1 MKKIAYNFL
10 HSKASKRII
19 SGITA
24 IVMMFGVFPV
34 NEINE
39 EFKGL
44 RSQYLSASAE
54 SETTDDDDP
63 IYTHVP
69 ADSNKISVKIE
80 DLVSYSEACAKY
92 HKYHKDDEL
101 TILGSQGDTLYF
113 QAGFKGLG
121 TSTYPFGGSVTIENN
136 ANVTINLDA
145 PLFNYV
151 YDDVALNGSNYI
163 NISREYDGGR
173 SDIAHNTPIL
183 AQNVLH
189 RNGGASWKVNVSKP
203 SDNQDGL
210 SYNLSVFGGMI
221 GTMEDNASLSVDITM
236 NTSGGDTEPAVID
249 GYDSLGFACGTMKSG
264 ANLTFTMSSD
274 RKIADINTTSGNVG
288 GLVGTIETGAIFTY
302 NGINNQNATK
312 LIKTESGYAGGIVG
326 SNSGTVTLNLPSG
339 TTSYTVDQYIE
350 GTSGAGGVYG
360 YYSPSED
367 MISATVHNDETGE
380 DETLD
385 NSFNTGNYNI
395 DCQVNGNGYAGGL
408 FGVLDTAYDVTING
422 EGTVTVNHNSGDCT
436 AYGGLIGQYKADAL
450 SRSLTIGTVTANPS
464 KGGNATY
471 YGGGIGQI
479 ESTTPSYVKFNGFTV
494 NKAYNAGGLTFGG
507 LVASADN
514 AFVDAA
520 NVTVAVDGTFK
531 GGAMIGHTE
540 SGILRMSGSTDIS
553 GAKSAEP
560 IINDT
565 TDESIY
571 VGQLVGYRNNA
582 LVFAADDNWSL
593 VRYDGDV
600 SVDDIG
606 AWGEVLRYS
615 SVLTVDETAH
625 TVKVNSPSSSY
636 TSIGSKSDF
645 VISALDFQFD
655 ETALLSFTTTH
666 TDISNSDIS
675 ITSNISLS
683 GTGITGLTRD
693 NDIGSTGAKCTYS
706 GTITGNKIT
715 LAIGEPYGS
724 EITSHDK
731 EGRGKIYRHSYN
743 GLVGIANNVEYSGV
757 QFDGSVDVSA
767 QKAIFVGTAAAQ
779 AKGTFT
785 ASSVKTLTALK
796 MSIDGSSVVYAG
808 RMIGC
813 CTTGIAG
820 ITVSGSEFDGKLT
833 GSNNADATCFGG
845 VIGKITHAS
854 NTDLDWSFS
863 TVSLKGEVSN
873 TATKAQ
879 RIGGLIAEINGFS
892 SDGDLRT
899 IILNGVTINGLK
911 VSGKVND
918 NSQGGL
924 LGYSWLNTNVDVT
937 SVTLSNSP
945 TVSMTGA
952 GYTAGLV
959 YRATGHWTVTSL
971 DMSGINMIAPNA
983 GSIGMIVNKG
993 VSNDN
998 DKQYTND
1005 SKSAIYLELLSADAY
1020 TLSWGSQKSL
1030 PSERADYVFDELC
1043 AYSAAGASNIM
1054 RNGNGIISVPT
1065 SGLKMET
1072 TAEDS
1077 LSYDAQTTEGETAN
1091 PNTRYY
1097 YNLHNIDKGK
1107 TLSADAEKLMAWGVR
1122 QYACKNLTGCFADP
1136 SFSNNT
1142 IPNATYSMKG
1152 YSWYPVTVDDN
1163 VTISG
1168 TFKLFNK
1175 EFELCEAM
1183 SSNTWSS
1190 LSQGTAATQHYM
1202 LHNGLFYNMN
1212 GKKTLTVNNVTL
1224 QGNVGKISDGSGSV
1238 ICGFLICG
1246 TAQGSSATNKASVS
1260 INGLTLDGAYIHDIS
1275 SSDYAPLIINN
1286 IGSHTNLNVKNVS
1299 TNNTYKSMTATSYP
1313 GLLVDSYPKAASSLI
1328 GNVGLDTSATG
1339 LSVEFSAIRLDGRT
1353 SAVDDTNGF
1362 NTELDNAYGTERTIF
1377 TAATLLNKFQ
1387 YDSGSNGKYDYKLN
1401 EDWNSEHHY
1410 SEDSEH
1416 NKTYLG
1422 VTYGKEVGY
1431 KDTDTNTEYPG
1442 KERIYIEGNRYTNPI
1457 DGNDA
1462 TGTYLDFNGFLPY
1475 VATAYNKTNKTHQ
1488 LKINHGATVLSGC
1501 GTYNDPYIL
1510 ASGDLETVA
1519 GIINGGTTGTIIL
1532 PIKSQSA
1539 EYSVAELLSADWDSN
1554 GHIAYKW
1561 DSSTSKFRQF
1571 TTTGET
1577 TTYSGTGFNKDTV
1590 RQYLA
1595 HAYYSL
1601 NADVEIADGFVGL
1614 GSVEDDTST
1623 TGKYYF
1629 RGVIAGNGY
1638 TITNKSSEPLIK
1650 YSNGSVVKNVN
1661 VIVNKGITANGTI
1674 TSGAIDNLTQNSA
1687 GSFPSAK
1694 AYGAVIGQVLG
1705 GDNIIDTVSVAFTN
1719 TTITIDGSK
1728 AQLVPVGGYVGVIER
1743 GGVYFRGMSSLNA
1756 TDIQGLTSAV
1766 NSHVAENDKQY
1777 LYVNPIIGRVINGF
1791 AVTESNA
1798 YRPYET
1804 GTRKLTGGETEQT
1817 LTNENGAVT
1826 MKNGN
1831 KHYSITDISA
1841 NEEKL
1846 GNTSTTLSVPNG
1858 QAFFVMSL
1866 LVNSGMSNKSLGYS
1880 VNNYQVSR
1888 WASYNNI
1895 GSDAVNTT
1903 DSDYS
1908 IAHSDLTQSNT
1919 SNKRVGW
1926 LMHNYTS
1933 GTTDIS
1939 GANSTTITLSNK
1951 RYVLPDGYKGIGNIF
1966 QNSDY
1971 YRMKISTITGNGA
1984 TVEQGTYYYYYD
1996 RDFDYDGGTSNK
2008 TGYLPNGNYQ
2018 GGLGL
2023 INYTEQALTING
2035 LYLTGSVKT
2044 DLINKDNGK
2053 PMTKTCAQI
2062 ASDNNDAATQYYNY
2076 LCAGMLIGTIKAD
2089 LTATNTVLDN
2099 VDVLGI
2105 SHTGGMAGF
2114 LTGGKKLKYTV
2125 SSINNGE
2132 EDTSVYNSKEIRVH
2146 GRVCVGGLIGK
2157 TNTGN
2162 SNVRDGGVQVDMNK
2176 HTFNLTE
2183 IVCDTSNSNGT
2194 YYNYGVGGF
2203 IGAMRFNSREVDSD
2217 TNLVSNPTNSFRN
2230 IIIGTPDKAQTVKS
2244 NGNVLTGGVVG
2255 VMNRC
2260 KGISIENCDFYN
2272 MSVTSKF
2279 AAGGLVAFPTTCTP
2293 ARAVNVNLYSPLG
2306 STIESTNDYAGG
2318 LIASSDPRVG
2328 DQDGSREFTF
2338 DRCLVENYTIFGKE
2352 GAGGVIGFRGSCTQ
2366 MPLIIKN
2373 TEVKDCEIK
2382 SDIIAGGLA
2391 GEIINPLIGYNILLN
2406 NVTLSSITD
2415 GVTTAKSGHIC
2426 GYVVKNRTNMGNYGN
2441 INRNNSNNTPYIKL
2455 TALSRQ
2461 GTDAD
2466 MENDIVGNCYFTDNI
2481 YGDGGYV
2488 IFADYDGK
2496 ALSNKNDKFSNV
2508 TTSGTNVES
2517 SDNFRP
2523 YVSTSPKFNISASQ
2537 FLTGD
2542 GVSSAFYNAST
2553 FKHIIDDITSEKNK
2567 RYSYAAALTAE
2578 QKKTVT
2584 DHISNSAKEYNNYAG
2599 LPNFPLLV
2607 VDDTDYMAITPMI
2620 DDYLH
2625 MLTNTTYGYETDLTG
2640 VYEVGLH
2647 KCIWNGSSF
2656 EVNTDTASG
2665 CLKKYNSGG
2674 KDYFRMT
2681 ADDVD
2686 TGVIP
2691 QFTLM
2696 DIKFMDPNDSS
2707 KVAYHLY
2714 VPIYVKKLL
2723 QFNFTASF
2731 ASNTDYFTSAYIYY
2745 GNTMFENLGNPVTL
2759 KFEYQYTRTV
2769 DEWKAS
2775 INSGDSVLTNYS
2787 KSLILNNQT
2796 GAWPANTKMVLVDA
2810 SNGDKRYYLDTPPSG
2825 ASIDLSDF
2833 TSDAERTEHY
2843 TPVPLND
2850 LMTVTIEG
2858 DEDGKLLKTD
2868 SEGTSE
2874 TLTIGT
2880 KSYPATVKGADGKF
2894 YAYVSEDAIPS
2905 GSERYSVTS
2914 VTYPKAERYYLSI
2927 FTPKSNDTTIY
2938 HYEISSKESFP
2949 KPDGDD
2955 TWRPN
2960 KILNKS
2966 QVVHLFIGDLYVND
2980 LTLEVEPRK
2989 HGIQLMDKDNNF
3001 LTVTM
3006 TANIS
3011 LTQTA
3016 KSAGIG
3022 GNMGNNLSTSKI
3034 YQTFVQT
3041 YDMLEDI
3048 QKDSEIGIVP
3058 EAGLSIGD
3066 REGAY
3071 YIKAGIITDDTI
3083 ESDSYKIDNPEYLYD
3098 PNKDTQIELRNNENL
3113 IGYLAD
3119 TSNGNAVTLRVKY
3132 DLAYS
3137 ANDLSYQFPKK
3148 GEGVDDNIG
3157 TKVIGYSN
3165 ISSSVESAAYSAT
3178 SERKEDNYSNGEAAG
3193 IRYYTADD
3201 TKASLNYMVVETKSD
3216 PAGPYSYL
3224 GKNAVELGNTLSFVD
3239 TNAVYDT
3246 RNLKNSDEYI
3256 ELTMELYG
3264 KWDNYTS
3271 SVAITDY
3278 LKNIKID
3285 GIGTNVLFDQTKTDA
3300 VQTNTGVKVDTTGG
3314 KIRLWV
3320 KKDQL
3325 STQADGIYLFP
3336 ISYDVLTGDE
3346 AFNNGGFK
3354 YSNYKVSL
3362 TAVTCNTLGSTTYSK
3377 SSYAT
3382 DHLIYTNAK
3391 VEPSVIK

>member
-1 MKKIAYNFL
+1 MKKITYNFL

-19 SGITA
+19 SAVTA
-24 IVMMFGVFPV
+24 IVMMFGVLPI
-34 NEINE
+34 NEISE
-39 EFKGL
+39 EYKGL

-54 SETTDDDDP
+54 SETTEDDDP
-63 IYTHVP
+63 IYYHVP
-69 ADSNKISVKIE
+69 SDSNKISVKIE
-80 DLVSYSEACAKY
+80 DLVGYSEACAKY

-101 TILGSQGDTLYF
+101 TILGSQGDTRYF

-151 YDDVALNGSNYI
+151 YDDVVLNGGNYI

-183 AQNVLH
+183 AQNVLP
-189 RNGGASWKVNVSKP
+189 RNGGANWKINLSKP
-203 SDNQDGL
+203 SDDQDGL
-210 SYNLSVFGGMI
+210 SYNLSGFGGMI
-221 GTMEDNASLSVDITM
+221 GTMQSNASLFVDVIM
-236 NTSGGDTEPAVID
+236 NTSEGDTSSAVID
-249 GYDSLGFACGTMKSG
+249 GYDSLGFACGTIQNGSE
-264 ANLTFTMSSD
+264 LTFTMSSD
-274 RKIADINTTSGNVG
+274 RKIANIYTTSGNVG
-288 GLVGTIETGAIFTY
+288 GLVGTVETGATFTY
-302 NGINNQNATK
+302 NGINNQNVSA
-312 LIKTESGYAGGIVG
+312 LIKTDNGYAGGIVG
-326 SNSGTVTLNLPSG
+326 SNAGTVNINLLSG
-339 TTSYTVDQYIE
+339 ETSYAVTQYIE
-350 GTSGAGGVYG
+350 GTGGAGGVYG
-360 YYSPSED
+360 YYVPSVSLTSD
-367 MISATVHNDETGE
+367 AA
-380 DETLD
+380 
-385 NSFNTGNYNI
+385 FNTSKYSIN
-395 DCQVNGNGYAGGL
+395 CQVNGNGTAGGL
-408 FGVLDTAYDVTING
+408 FGMLDTSYDVTING
-422 EGTVTVNHNSGDCT
+422 GGVITANHFSGDCV
-436 AYGGLIGQYKADAL
+436 AYGGLIGQYKADTL
-450 SRSLTIGTVTANPS
+450 SRALTIDTVTANPS
-464 KGGNATY
+464 KDGSADY

-479 ESTTPSYVKFNGFTV
+479 ESSTPTYVKFNSFTV
-494 NKAYNAGGLTFGG
+494 NKAYDASSLTFGG

-531 GGAMIGHTE
+531 GGAIIGHTE
-540 SGILRMSGSTDIS
+540 SGVLRMSGSTNIS
-553 GAKSAEP
+553 GAKSAAPSDGEE
-560 IINDT
+560 N
-565 TDESIY
+565 Y

-582 LVFAADDNWSL
+582 LVFGASDWSL
-593 VRYDGDV
+593 TRYNGNV

-606 AWGEVLRYS
+606 AWGEVLRYY
-615 SVLTVDETAH
+615 SVITVDETAH
-625 TVKVNSPSSSY
+625 TIKVNSPSSSY
-636 TSIGSKSDF
+636 TSIGSTSDF
-645 VISALDFQFD
+645 VISALNFQFD
-655 ETALLSFTTTH
+655 ETALLSFTTAH

-675 ITSNISLS
+675 ITSSVDLS
-683 GTGITGLTRD
+683 STGITGLTRD
-693 NDIGSTGAKCTYS
+693 NDIGENNDGSWVYNGEKCTYS
-706 GTITGNKIT
+706 GKISAGNNTIT
-715 LAIGEPYGS
+715 LAIGEPYGNGIS
-724 EITSHDK
+724 SHDM
-731 EGRGKIYRHSYN
+731 EGRGKIYRHTYN
-743 GLVGIANNVEYSGV
+743 GLVGIANGAE
-757 QFDGSVDVSA
+757 FDNIKFAGKADVSA
-767 QKAIFVGTAAAQ
+767 NKDGMYVGTAAAQ
-779 AKGTFT
+779 VNGTLG
-785 ASSVKTLTALK
+785 ASSVKTESNLVMTV
-796 MSIDGSSVVYAG
+796 DGSGKVYAG
-808 RMIGC
+808 RLAGYCTDAIGD
-813 CTTGIAG
+813 
-820 ITVSGSEFDGKLT
+820 ITVSSGTFDGKLT
-833 GSNNADATCFGG
+833 GTNGAGESCFGG
-845 VIGKITHAS
+845 VIGKITHDTSAS
-854 NTDLDWSFS
+854 LDWDFT
-863 TVSLKGEVSN
+863 TVTLKGEVSN
-873 TATKAQ
+873 TVAKTQ
-879 RIGGLIAEINGFS
+879 RLGGLIAEISGYNS
-892 SDGDLRT
+892 SGDVRKLTLDG
-899 IILNGVTINGLK
+899 VSINGLK
-911 VSGKVND
+911 VSGRVSS

-924 LGYSWLNTNVDVT
+924 LGYSWLNTNVDVK
-937 SVTLSNSP
+937 SVTLSSNP
-945 TVSMTGA
+945 AVSMTGTGA
-952 GYTAGLV
+952 TAGLV
-959 YRATGHWTVTSL
+959 YRATGHWSVTSL
-971 DMSGINMIAPNA
+971 DMTGINVIAQSA
-983 GSIGMIVNKG
+983 SSLGMIVNKG
-993 VSNDN
+993 ISHDDEKLYSEN
-998 DKQYTND
+998 
-1005 SKSAIYLELLSADAY
+1005 SRSAIYLEILSDSAY
-1020 TLSWGSQKSL
+1020 TLSWGLQKSL
-1030 PSERADYVFDELC
+1030 PSTRANYVFDELC
-1043 AYSAAGASNIM
+1043 AYTAPGHDHIM
-1054 RNGNGIISVPT
+1054 KNGNGIVSVPS
-1065 SGLKMET
+1065 SGLKMEK

-1091 PNTRYY
+1091 PNSRYY
-1097 YNLHNIDKGK
+1097 YNLQNIDSGK
-1107 TLSADAEKLMAWGVR
+1107 TLSADKEKLLVWGVR
-1122 QYACKNLTGCFADP
+1122 QYACKNLTDFFADP
-1136 SFSNNT
+1136 SFENT
-1142 IPNATYSMKG
+1142 IPTGTYDMEG
-1152 YSWYPVTVDDN
+1152 LSWYPVTLDSST
-1163 VTISG
+1163 TISG
-1168 TFKLFNK
+1168 TFKLYNK
-1175 EFELCEAM
+1175 EFELCEVKSA
-1183 SSNTWSS
+1183 NEWSS
-1190 LSQGTAATQHYM
+1190 LAEGTSATQHYM
-1202 LHNGLFYNMN
+1202 LHNGLFYNMK

-1401 EDWNSEHHY
+1401 EDWNSGHHY
-1410 SEDSEH
+1410 TEDSEH

-1431 KDTDTNTEYPG
+1431 KDIDTNTEYPG

-1457 DGNDA
+1457 DGSDA
-1462 TGTYLDFNGFLPY
+1462 TGTYLNFNGFLPY

-1519 GIINGGTTGTIIL
+1519 RIINGGTTGTIIL
-1532 PIKSQSA
+1532 PIKSSSA
-1539 EYSVAELLSADWDSN
+1539 EYKATGLLAADWDSY
-1554 GHIAYKW
+1554 GHAAYKW
-1561 DSSTSKFRQF
+1561 DGSSSSFKQF
-1571 TTTGET
+1571 TTTNGT

-1638 TITNKSSEPLIK
+1638 TITNKSDEPLIK

-1694 AYGAVIGQVLG
+1694 AYGAIISQVLG

-1791 AVTESNA
+1791 AVTESDA

-1817 LTNENGAVT
+1817 LTNEDGAVT

-1880 VNNYQVSR
+1880 ANNYQVSR
-1888 WASYNNI
+1888 WASYNKI

-1903 DSDYS
+1903 GSDYS

-1939 GANSTTITLSNK
+1939 GAKSTTITLSNE

-1966 QNSDY
+1966 QNSNY
-1971 YRMKISTITGNGA
+1971 YRMKISALTGNGA
-1984 TVEQGTYYYYYD
+1984 TIEQNTYYYYYD
-1996 RDFDYDGGTSNK
+1996 RGFDYYPETSGDTR
-2008 TGYLPNGNYQ
+2008 TGYHPNGNYQ

-2023 INYTEQALTING
+2023 INYTEQDLTVND

-2044 DLINKDNGK
+2044 DLINDKDGK
-2053 PMTKTCAQI
+2053 TMTKTCKEI
-2062 ASDNNDAATQYYNY
+2062 SNDSNHNDSNTAYYNY
-2076 LCAGMLIGTIKAD
+2076 LCAGMLIGTIKGN
-2089 LTATNTVLDN
+2089 LTANNTILN
-2099 VDVLGI
+2099 NIDVLGI
-2105 SHTGGMAGF
+2105 SHSGGMTGF
-2114 LTGGKKLKYTV
+2114 FTNNGNNLYTLNYTV
-2125 SSINNGE
+2125 SGDI
-2132 EDTSVYNSKEIRVH
+2132 SVYNSKDIRVH
-2146 GRVCVGGLIGK
+2146 GRTCVGGLIGK
-2157 TNTGN
+2157 INKGYAK
-2162 SNVRDGGVQVDMNK
+2162 VDMNK
-2176 HTFNLTE
+2176 HTFNLTKV
-2183 IVCDTSNSNGT
+2183 VCDTESRNSD
-2194 YYNYGVGGF
+2194 YYYDYGVGGF
-2203 IGAMRFNSREVDSD
+2203 VGMMRAGQNSVDSD
-2217 TNLVSNPTNSFRN
+2217 SNLSSKPTNYFKN
-2230 IIIGTPDKAQTVKS
+2230 IVIGTANKAQTVTSK
-2244 NGNVLTGGVVG
+2244 GDVFTGGVVG
-2255 VMNRC
+2255 IMNKC

-2272 MSVTSKF
+2272 LSVTSKF
-2279 AAGGLVAFPTTCTP
+2279 AAGGLVAFPTTYTS
-2293 ARAVNVNLYSPLG
+2293 ARVVNVNLYSPLG

-2318 LIASSDPRVG
+2318 LIASSDPRAGVG
-2328 DQDGSREFTF
+2328 DGSQNFTF
-2338 DRCLVENYTIFGKE
+2338 DRCLVDNYTISGNE
-2352 GAGGVIGFRGSCTQ
+2352 GAGGVIGFRGSCEQ
-2366 MPLIIKN
+2366 KPLIIKN
-2373 TEVKDCEIK
+2373 IEVKDCKIK
-2382 SDIIAGGLA
+2382 SDKIAGGLA
-2391 GEIINPLIGYNILLN
+2391 GELINPLIGYNILLN

-2607 VDDTDYMAITPMI
+2607 VDDTDYMAITQMI
-2620 DDYLH
+2620 DNYLH
-2625 MLTNTTYGYETDLTG
+2625 MLTNTNYPFETDQTN

-2647 KCIWNGSSF
+2647 KCVWNGSSF
-2656 EVNTDTASG
+2656 DVDTGTASG
-2665 CLKKYNSGG
+2665 CLKKYSYGS

-2681 ADDVD
+2681 ADNVD
-2686 TGVIP
+2686 TGALP

-2696 DIKFMDPNDSS
+2696 DIKFFDPNDSS

-2731 ASNTDYFTSAYIYY
+2731 ASNTDYYVSAYKYY

-2759 KFEYQYTRTV
+2759 KFEYQYTRTT
-2769 DEWKAS
+2769 DEWKVS
-2775 INSGDSVLTNYS
+2775 INSGDSVQTNYA
-2787 KSLILNNQT
+2787 KSLILTNQT

-2825 ASIDLSDF
+2825 NSIDLYDF
-2833 TSDAERTEHY
+2833 TSDAGRTEHY
-2843 TPVPLND
+2843 SPVPLND
-2850 LMTVTIEG
+2850 LMSVTIDG
-2858 DEDGKLLKTD
+2858 DDSGQLLLTD
-2868 SEGTSE
+2868 SSGTSE
-2874 TLTIGT
+2874 TLTIGA
-2880 KSYPATVKGADGKF
+2880 KSYPATVKGTDEKF
-2894 YAYVSEDAIPS
+2894 YAYVSEDEIPNNV
-2905 GSERYSVTS
+2905 GRYSVTA

-2927 FTPKSNDTTIY
+2927 FTPKSSDTTIY

-2949 KPDGDD
+2949 KPDNDD
-2955 TWRPN
+2955 AWRPN

-2966 QVVHLFIGDLYVND
+2966 QVVHLFIGDLYDND

-2989 HGIQLMDKDNNF
+2989 HGIQLMNKDNNF

-3006 TANIS
+3006 TANVA
-3011 LTQTA
+3011 LTQNA
-3016 KSAGIG
+3016 QNAGVG
-3022 GNMGNNLSTSKI
+3022 SNMYNNISTSSI

-3041 YDMLEDI
+3041 YDMLDDVN
-3048 QKDSEIGIVP
+3048 KDSEIGIVP
-3058 EAGLSIGD
+3058 EAGLNIGD

-3071 YIKAGIITDDTI
+3071 YIKAGIITNDSI
-3083 ESDSYKIDNPEYLYD
+3083 ENDSNKIENPEYLYD

-3113 IGYLAD
+3113 IRYLAD
-3119 TSNGNAVTLRVKY
+3119 SSNENAVTLRVKY

-3148 GEGVDDNIG
+3148 GTDNVG

-3165 ISSSVESAAYSAT
+3165 ISSSVDSAAYSAT
-3178 SERKEDNYSNGEAAG
+3178 SERKEDNYDTNGNAAG
-3193 IRYYTADD
+3193 IRYYTDDD

-3224 GKNAVELGNTLSFVD
+3224 GKNALELGNTLSFVD

-3264 KWDNYTS
+3264 KWDNYRDS
-3271 SVAITDY
+3271 LNVTDY
-3278 LKNIKID
+3278 LKNIKIS
-3285 GIGTNVLFDQTKTDA
+3285 GIGSDILFDQTKTDLE
-3300 VQTNTGVKVDTTGG
+3300 QTNAVVKVDTSGG
-3314 KIRLWV
+3314 RIILWV

-3325 STQADGIYLFP
+3325 RTQADGRYLFP
-3336 ISYDVLTGDE
+3336 ISYDVLTGDD
-3346 AFNNGGFK
+3346 AFNVGGYK

-3362 TAVTCNTLGSTTYSK
+3362 TAVTCNELGSTTYSK

-3391 VEPSVIK
+3391 VESSVIK